1 MSCRHGDYGCGYVIK
16 THDFFGGGDYIILGA
31 FYNPNEITHLK
42 EF

>member
-1 MSCRHGDYGCGYVIK
+1 METMAVDMSLKHM
-16 THDFFGGGDYIILGA
+16 TNFLGGGDYIILGA